1 MMFDCPYLIYDT
13 IKLLIGLVSTV
24 ISDPRKRNEQDILPN
39 TSPDMA
45 TENMTNDIKAEV
57 MTTTASRQR
66 M

>member
-1 MMFDCPYLIYDT
+1 MSSYLIYDT

-24 ISDPRKRNEQDILPN
+24 ISDPIKRIEQDILPN

-45 TENMTNDIKAEV
+45 MENMTNDIKAEA